1 MLSHF
6 FNSLVATLPLAVR
19 NSGGVAVFVRILWVA
34 TLLTMSISP
43 RIIISVTFQKV
54 DHAPDAKTGSEG
66 NDEGLQHI
74 DCAIEEI
81 HILCAGI
88 VSFWF
93 CSGNRKAG
101 MSWPL
106 CAAVDSGFS
115 FQIFGCAFLRLC
127 VSPVS
132 LALSASSFTEWVS
145 DLYIKIRPFRRIL
158 NLRPRPRQRPQ
169 IPPPASA

>member
-1 MLSHF
+1 MCRLHCA
-6 FNSLVATLPLAVR
+6 SLLA
-19 NSGGVAVFVRILWVA
+19 
-34 TLLTMSISP
+34 MSICA
-43 RIIISVTFQKV
+43 RIIISVALQQV

-66 NDEGLQHI
+66 NDEGLQNI

-88 VSFWF
+88 VSLWF
-93 CSGNRKAG
+93 YDGNRKAG

-127 VSPVS
+127 VSRVS
-132 LALSASSFTEWVS
+132 AALSASSFTEWVS
-145 DLYIKIRPFRRIL
+145 DVYIKIRQIRRIL